1 MWVFPVVL
9 LFCVLVG
16 LAGAAA
22 AYYVYSPSRYSDG
35 EIDSYVKSIYGG
47 DWTLHRKQQTALE
60 QEGVASYLYEN
71 KDGESFSVF
80 SVSVPVEKDGLP
92 TGRSKKALYDN
103 YFSTVIENHLE
114 EIKDLAKKVKKA
126 DGPELEI
133 IETGEPSGAFG
144 AQYIFRLYLENH
156 HQIDEA
162 ASLIAQIDDMLH
174 FSRKNGTAPWNQM
187 LAKTPSVEVYL
198 KPDRGITGGADA
210 VTRAAKPGK
219 DPDALKSLEIPVDW
233 RSEDVLKGYKIGRI
247 PFTGL
252 DSAERIVADDL
263 ETRIE
268 NDYVDA
274 ARTFGKEHYSVSDEL
289 VEKYPAPVLT
299 LVNVGGHDLRAQGN
313 STYTY
318 QFIYH
323 RKTGTYWMTGLDPC
337 EDFDENPFG
346 QYPRRGAFGKLV
358 KWLGGSFTADAWS
371 GIWRIGSTQWQALV
385 QTKKTPGQPYAHDG
399 LTLTCNG
406 NLTFLDTV
414 PEVFEGTGA
423 VPSGRPY
430 SIHDLIRM
438 LDVRITI
445 NQKEMTAVMFRDFA
459 DQ

>member
-35 EIDSYVKSIYGG
+35 EIDSYVMSIYGG

-385 QTKKTPGQPYAHDG
+385 QTKKTPRQPYAHDG

-406 NLTFLDTV
+406 NLTFLDPV

>member
-1 MWVFPVVL
+1 M
-9 LFCVLVG
+9 
-16 LAGAAA
+16 
-22 AYYVYSPSRYSDG
+22 
-35 EIDSYVKSIYGG
+35 
-47 DWTLHRKQQTALE
+47 
-60 QEGVASYLYEN
+60 ASYLYEN

-385 QTKKTPGQPYAHDG
+385 QTKKTPRQPYAHDG

-406 NLTFLDTV
+406 NLTFLDPV

>member
-35 EIDSYVKSIYGG
+35 EIDSYVMSIYGG

-144 AQYIFRLYLENH
+144 AQYIFRLFLENH

-385 QTKKTPGQPYAHDG
+385 QTKKTPRQPYAHDG

-406 NLTFLDTV
+406 NLTFLDPV